1 MPTVQVHE
9 HRRVLVDA
17 VIELEQGGA
26 VLLQQQRQLRLGN
39 DHVHG
44 VLLVQRD
51 IDQRGGDL
59 RGESVV

>member
-9 HRRVLVDA
+9 HRRGLVAA
-17 VIELEQGGA
+17 VIELEPGGA
-26 VLLQQQRQLRLGN
+26 VLLQQQRQLRLRD

-51 IDQRGGDL
+51 VDQRGGDL

>member
-1 MPTVQVHE
+1 MIQ
-9 HRRVLVDA
+9 
-17 VIELEQGGA
+17 LEQGGA

-51 IDQRGGDL
+51 VDQRGGDL